1 MTTPTLSSEASA
13 RLERLYRAYN
23 DRMVRLAY
31 FRTRDHHT
39 AQDIAQDAWVEVAQS
54 IGRLRG
60 EDSAAW
66 PWLSVI
72 TRRRIAD
79 HYKPMSAGERPTDW
93 TEGNARQLPTEP
105 AAEQVALAE
114 PETEM
119 SHALRRAL
127 DRLTCTQR
135 AALLARAEGRSW
147 HAAGAYLRRDHKS
160 VLHAAR
166 RGVEVLRPL
175 LAEAVSA

>member
-1 MTTPTLSSEASA
+1 MTTPALSPAAAA
-13 RLERLYRAYN
+13 RLDRLYRAYN
-23 DRMVRLAY
+23 GRMVRLAY
-31 FRTRDHHT
+31 FRTRDAHT
-39 AQDIAQDAWVEVAQS
+39 AQDVAQDAWVEVAQS
-54 IGRLRG
+54 IGSLRG

-66 PWLSVI
+66 PWLAVI
-72 TRRRIAD
+72 VRRCIAN
-79 HYKPMSAGERPTDW
+79 HYTKRSSSERPTDW
-93 TEGNARQLPTEP
+93 AEGDARRLPTEP